1 MNSRGKMLAEGLPSS
16 PRRHGSAFT
25 LIELLV
31 VIAIIAIIAA
41 LLLPALF
48 HARATAQ
55 STSCLNN
62 LKQLQAGF
70 LMYADD
76 NGDLEPPM
84 STQTIGGDIRDL
96 PGSWV
101 VGSVRTDTNS
111 ENLQAGVIYRYV
123 GSPSVYHCPGDRSTA
138 TGDSGLLRVRSYSCS
153 GWVRAPE
160 GFYQA
165 NDIYINSTNYPW
177 LPCKV
182 SQHRN
187 PPPSGVFTFIDE
199 HELSICS
206 SGFII
211 GQPAWV
217 DGQADNFWESLPA
230 DRHRQGCNLS
240 FLDGRVE
247 HWRWKASKVFGR
259 FGQRA
264 TAGADLNDLHRLEG
278 AVPHE
283 LH

>member
-31 VIAIIAIIAA
+31 VIAIIAILAA
-41 LLLPALF
+41 LLLPALSR
-48 HARATAQ
+48 ARATAQ

-84 STQTIGGDIRDL
+84 STQTFGSDIRDL

-123 GSPSVYHCPGDRSTA
+123 GSPSVYHCPADRSTVA
-138 TGDSGLLRVRSYSCS
+138 GNSGLLRVRS
-153 GWVRAPE
+153 
-160 GFYQA
+160 
-165 NDIYINSTNYPW
+165 
-177 LPCKV
+177 
-182 SQHRN
+182 
-187 PPPSGVFTFIDE
+187 
-199 HELSICS
+199 
-206 SGFII
+206 
-211 GQPAWV
+211 
-217 DGQADNFWESLPA
+217 
-230 DRHRQGCNLS
+230 
-240 FLDGRVE
+240 
-247 HWRWKASKVFGR
+247 
-259 FGQRA
+259 
-264 TAGADLNDLHRLEG
+264 
-278 AVPHE
+278 
-283 LH
+283 